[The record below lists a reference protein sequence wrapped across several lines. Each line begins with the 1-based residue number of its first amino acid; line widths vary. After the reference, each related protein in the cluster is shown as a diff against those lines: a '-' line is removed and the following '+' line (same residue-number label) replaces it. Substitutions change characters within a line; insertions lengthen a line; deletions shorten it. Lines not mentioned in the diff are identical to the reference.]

1 MSAAAAAAVTSSN
14 IYLLKLKLIS
24 IDNCNASCMLG
35 DSTMHIGNI
44 DYSQPKLGFEG
55 VPELERYD
63 SCVKLCANIIL

>member
-1 MSAAAAAAVTSSN
+1 MHHV
-14 IYLLKLKLIS
+14 L
-24 IDNCNASCMLG
+24 LG

-63 SCVKLCANIIL
+63 NCFKLCADINSLHFI

>member
-1 MSAAAAAAVTSSN
+1 
-14 IYLLKLKLIS
+14 
-24 IDNCNASCMLG
+24 MLG